1 MEPGRATTPREGGI
15 AGMICPKCGFEQPD
29 SPECARC
36 GIIVSRYKG
45 PVLGGASAPVSPPP
59 ASAPPPPMAASA
71 VGTVFGDPA
80 PAMAGGGTVY
90 DGPSPGAVSGG
101 TVFQGPA
108 PGSPGAQRRPG
119 AVLTVTQK
127 LRVGETLSQSFRIF
141 SRNFIPFLILAAV
154 AFSPI
159 YLFGDYLTHRYQQT
173 NPAAAM
179 GMTALVGWAILLLC
193 IPLTT
198 AMITY
203 GVFQEMRGRNL
214 SLGSCLSVGLSSLF
228 SVLLVAILQ
237 FVFILGTVIVTVFP
251 ISILVTMAV
260 AGGGRSSAGC
270 GVILLALYVP
280 VVVFPIMLWLR
291 FFVAVPAAV
300 EERPGALGSLRRSAF
315 LTDGQRWPIF
325 GIVLVV
331 GLCNLAIQLGA
342 ARVPTAGPFLVPL
355 ASLVTTALLA
365 TTCAVVYY
373 RLRSFHESI
382 DVDQIASV
390 FA

>member
-1 MEPGRATTPREGGI
+1 M
-15 AGMICPKCGFEQPD
+15 
-29 SPECARC
+29 RC
-36 GIIVSRYKG
+36 GIIVSRYRG
-45 PVLGGASAPVSPPP
+45 PVLAGAVASPGPPP
-59 ASAPPPPMAASA
+59 TPAPPPPVAASA
-71 VGTVFGDPA
+71 LGTVFGDPV

-90 DGPSPGAVSGG
+90 DGPPAGAVSGG
-101 TVFQGPA
+101 TVYQGA
-108 PGSPGAQRRPG
+108 AAGAPGAQRRPG
-119 AVLTVTQK
+119 IAPVLTVTQK
-127 LRVGETLSQSFRIF
+127 LRIGETLSQSFMIF

-154 AFSPI
+154 AFSPV
-159 YLFGDYLTHRYQQT
+159 YLFGDYLTRSFQQT
-173 NPAAAM
+173 NPVAAR

-193 IPLTT
+193 VPLTT

-214 SLGSCLSVGLSSLF
+214 SLGSCLGVGLSSLL
-228 SVLLVAILQ
+228 SVLTVAILQ
-237 FVFILGTVIVTVFP
+237 FLFILGAVFAVIIPASMLTA
-251 ISILVTMAV
+251 MALG
-260 AGGGRSSAGC
+260 AGGGRSSTSAAGC
-270 GVILLALYVP
+270 GVILVPLYFLA
-280 VVVFPIMLWLR
+280 VVFPIMLWLR

-300 EERPGALGSLRRSAF
+300 EERPGAMGSLRRSAF

-331 GLCNLAIQLGA
+331 GLCNLAIQMGA
-342 ARVPTAGPFLVPL
+342 ALVPTAGPFLVPL

-382 DVDQIASV
+382 DVDQIASF